1 MEFVSSRNVSHNR
14 ERPKKAWFSTNK
26 YINLVRNLLVLK
38 FLRQADD
45 WI

>member
-1 MEFVSSRNVSHNR
+1 MWNLFHLEMFFLL
-14 ERPKKAWFSTNK
+14 KWFSTNK